1 MSDLAVN
8 GGQPVRTAPLPSVND
23 ISGRTFG
30 AEELANLTNVI
41 NSGKLFR
48 YGGTYVDKFE
58 QDFAAKLNMK
68 HAVAVTSG
76 TAAIHTALGA
86 LNCDV
91 AHEMITTPI
100 TDMGTVAP
108 IMLQNCIPI
117 FADLEPDYYDLLPSS
132 IESRITD
139 KTSAIIVVHLFGQ
152 PADMDAILAIGK
164 KHNIPVIED
173 CCQSYMSEYKGKL
186 VGTMGEI
193 GCFSLQQSKHM
204 ASGDGGIIV
213 TNDDELARR
222 ARLFADKGWPRG
234 GGPRQYGFLGINYR
248 MNELTGAV
256 ASAQVGKVEGV
267 VDKRRVA
274 AAALTERLAGMPG
287 ILTPKVREGC
297 KHSWWLYP
305 FMIDEEAFTVG
316 SKEFAAAVT
325 AEGISVGYGYI
336 GQPIYMCQILQDK
349 ATYGKTQCP
358 FSCPHYG
365 KEVNYREEDCPNTLG
380 ILSRLLAATCNE
392 NFTEKDVEDIATAI
406 GKVAKAYLK

>member
-1 MSDLAVN
+1 MGNLAID
-8 GGQPVRTAPLPSVND
+8 GGQKVRTTPLPTVSD

-30 AEELANLTNVI
+30 DTEMANLTEVI
-41 NSGKLFR
+41 HSGKLFR
-48 YGGTYVDKFE
+48 YGGKFVDKFE

-86 LNCDV
+86 LNSDV
-91 AHEMITTPI
+91 AQEMVTTPI

-108 IMLQNCIPI
+108 IMMQNCIPI
-117 FADLEPDYYDLLPSS
+117 FADLELDYFDLSPES

-139 KTSAIIVVHLFGQ
+139 KTQAIIVVHLFGQ
-152 PADMDAILAIGK
+152 PANMDAILAIGK
-164 KHNIPVIED
+164 KHKIAVIED
-173 CCQSYMSEYKGKL
+173 CCQSYLSRYKGKL

-204 ASGDGGIIV
+204 SSGDGGIIV

-234 GGPRQYGFLGINYR
+234 AGPRQYGFLGINYR

-256 ASAQVGKVEGV
+256 ASAQVDKVEGV
-267 VDKRRVA
+267 VERRRA
-274 AAALTERLAGMPG
+274 AATAISERLAGVPG
-287 ILTPKVREGC
+287 MVIPKVREGC
-297 KHSWWLYP
+297 DHSWWQYP
-305 FMIDEEAFTVG
+305 FMIDEQALTI
-316 SKEFAAAVT
+316 SPKEFATAVS
-325 AEGISVGYGYI
+325 AEGIGVGHGYI

-349 ATYGKTQCP
+349 ATYGKSQCP

-365 KEVNYREEDCPNTLG
+365 KDLTYKEEDCANTLE
-380 ILSRLLAATCNE
+380 ILRRLLIVPCNE
-392 NFTEKDVEDIATAI
+392 SFTEQDTDDIVTAI
-406 GKVAKAYLK
+406 SKVANAYAK

>member
-1 MSDLAVN
+1 MADLAIN
-8 GGQPVRTAPLPSVND
+8 GGQKVRTTSLPGVGD

-30 AEELANLTNVI
+30 DTELANLTEVI
-41 NSGKLFR
+41 HSGKLFR
-48 YGGTYVDKFE
+48 YGGKFVDKFE
-58 QDFAAKLNMK
+58 QDFAAMLNMK

-86 LNCDV
+86 LNQDV
-91 AHEMITTPI
+91 AQEMITTPI

-108 IMLQNCIPI
+108 IMMQNCIPT
-117 FADLEPDYYDLLPSS
+117 FADLELDYFDLLPES

-139 KTSAIIVVHLFGQ
+139 KTKAIIVVHLFGQ

-164 KHNIPVIED
+164 KHGIPVIED
-173 CCQSYMSEYKGKL
+173 CCQAYLSRYKGKL

-204 ASGDGGIIV
+204 SSGDGGIIV

-234 GGPRQYGFLGINYR
+234 GGVREYGFLGVNYR

-267 VDKRRVA
+267 VERRRA
-274 AAALTERLAGMPG
+274 AANAMSERLAEVPG
-287 ILTPKVREGC
+287 IVIPKVREGC
-297 KHSWWLYP
+297 EHSWWQYP
-305 FMIDEEAFTVG
+305 FMIDEAALAI
-316 SKEFAAAVT
+316 SPQDFAAAVS
-325 AEGISVGYGYI
+325 AEGISVGHGYI

-349 ATYGKTQCP
+349 ATYGKSQCP

-365 KEVNYREEDCPNTLG
+365 RELTYKEDDCPNTLE
-380 ILSRLLAATCNE
+380 ILRRLLIVPCNE
-392 NFTEKDVEDIATAI
+392 QYAEQDVDDIVTAI
-406 GKVAKAYLK
+406 GKVARAYAK

>member
-8 GGQPVRTAPLPSVND
+8 GGQRVRTAPLPSVSD

-30 AEELANLTNVI
+30 DEELANLTEAI
-41 NSGKLFR
+41 QSGKLFR
-48 YGGTYVDKFE
+48 YGGKFVTKFE
-58 QDFAAKLNMK
+58 EDFAAMLNMK
-68 HAVAVTSG
+68 HAVAITSG

-91 AHEMITTPI
+91 AQEMITTPI

-117 FADLEPDYYDLLPSS
+117 FADLELDYFDLLPES
-132 IESRITD
+132 IESRITE
-139 KTSAIIVVHLFGQ
+139 KTKAIIVVHLFGQ

-164 KHNIPVIED
+164 KHNIAVIED
-173 CCQSYMSEYKGKL
+173 CCQSYLASYKGKL

-204 ASGDGGIIV
+204 SSGDGGIIV

-234 GGPRQYGFLGINYR
+234 GGVREYGFLGLNYR

-256 ASAQVGKVEGV
+256 ASAQVGKVEGAV
-267 VDKRRVA
+267 RNRRAVA
-274 AAALTERLAGMPG
+274 SSVTERLAGVQG
-287 ILTPKVREGC
+287 IITPKVREGC
-297 KHSWWLYP
+297 EHSWWQYP
-305 FMIDEEAFTVG
+305 FMIDEEALAI
-316 SKEFAAAVT
+316 SPKEFAAAVS
-325 AEGISVGYGYI
+325 AEGVGTGHGYI

-349 ATYGKTQCP
+349 ATYGKSQCP

-365 KEVNYREEDCPNTLG
+365 KELTYKEEDCPNTLE
-380 ILSRLLAATCNE
+380 ILRRLLIVPCNE
-392 NFTEKDVEDIATAI
+392 SFTEKEVDDIAGAI
-406 GKVAKAYLK
+406 TKVAKAYAK

>member
-8 GGQPVRTAPLPSVND
+8 GGQPVRTARLPSVGD

-30 AEELANLTNVI
+30 DEEIANLTEVI
-41 NSGKLFR
+41 HSGKLFR
-48 YGGTYVDKFE
+48 YGGKFVDKFE

-86 LNCDV
+86 LNSDV
-91 AHEMITTPI
+91 AQEMITTPI

-117 FADLEPDYYDLLPSS
+117 FADLELDYYDLLPAS

-139 KTSAIIVVHLFGQ
+139 KTKAIIVVHLFGQ
-152 PADMDAILAIGK
+152 PADMDAILALGK
-164 KHNIPVIED
+164 KYNIAVIED
-173 CCQSYMSEYKGKL
+173 CCQSYLSRYKGKL

-204 ASGDGGIIV
+204 SSGDGGILV

-234 GGPRQYGFLGINYR
+234 GGVREYGFLGLNYR

-256 ASAQVGKVEGV
+256 ATAQVGKVESV
-267 VDKRRVA
+267 VERRRA
-274 AAALTERLAGMPG
+274 AAAAVNERLAGVAG
-287 ILTPKVREGC
+287 VLTPKVREGC
-297 KHSWWLYP
+297 EHSWWQYP
-305 FMIDEEAFTVG
+305 FMIDEQALAI
-316 SKEFAAAVT
+316 SPKEFAAAVS
-325 AEGISVGYGYI
+325 AEGISVGHGYI

-349 ATYGKTQCP
+349 ATYGKSQCP

-365 KEVNYREEDCPNTLG
+365 KELTYKAEDCPNTLE
-380 ILSRLLAATCNE
+380 ILRGLLIAPCNE
-392 NFTEKDVEDIATAI
+392 LFTEKDVDDIATAI
-406 GKVAKAYLK
+406 TKVAKTYAK

>member
-8 GGQPVRTAPLPSVND
+8 GGQPIRTAPLPHTGN

-30 AEELANLTNVI
+30 AEELANLTKVI
-41 NSGKLFR
+41 ESGNLFR
-48 YGGTYVDKFE
+48 YGGTYVEQFE
-58 QDFAAKLNMK
+58 REFAELLGMK

-76 TAAIHTALGA
+76 TAAVHTALGA

-108 IMLQNCIPI
+108 IMLQNCVPI
-117 FADLEPDYYDLLPSS
+117 FADLEPEYYDLSPES

-164 KHNIPVIED
+164 KHGIPVIED
-173 CCQSYMSEYKGKL
+173 CCQAYLAEYKGKL
-186 VGTMGEI
+186 VGTIGDI

-222 ARLFADKGWPRG
+222 ARLFMDKGWPRG
-234 GGPRQYGFLGINYR
+234 GGPRQYGFLGVNYR

-256 ASAQVGKVEGV
+256 ACAQVRKVEGV
-267 VDKRRVA
+267 VAKRREA
-274 AAALTERLAGMPG
+274 AEAMTARLSKVPG
-287 ILTPKVREGC
+287 IITPKVRENC
-297 KHSWWLYP
+297 KHSWWQYG
-305 FMIDEEAFTVG
+305 FMIDESKFNCT
-316 SKEFAAAVT
+316 SKEFAAAVG
-325 AEGISVGYGYI
+325 AEGIGIGYGYI

-349 ATYGKTQCP
+349 ATYGKSQCP

-365 KEVNYREEDCPNTLG
+365 KELTYKEEDCPATLE
-380 ILSRLLAATCNE
+380 ILSKLLVGPVNE
-392 NFTEKDVEDIATAI
+392 CFTEDDINDIVNAI
-406 GKVAKAYLK
+406 TKVANAYAK

>member
-8 GGQPVRTAPLPSVND
+8 GGQRVRTAPLPTVND

-30 AEELANLTNVI
+30 DEELANLTEAI
-41 NSGKLFR
+41 SSGKLFR
-48 YGGTYVDKFE
+48 YGGKFVTKFE
-58 QDFAAKLNMK
+58 EDFAAKLNMK

-86 LNCDV
+86 LNRDV
-91 AHEMITTPI
+91 AQEMITTPI

-117 FADLEPDYYDLLPSS
+117 FADLELDYFDLLPES
-132 IESRITD
+132 IESRITE
-139 KTSAIIVVHLFGQ
+139 KTQAIIVVHLFGQ
-152 PADMDAILAIGK
+152 PANMDAILAIGK
-164 KHNIPVIED
+164 KHNIAVIED
-173 CCQSYMSEYKGKL
+173 CCQSYLSRYKGKL

-204 ASGDGGIIV
+204 SSGDGGIIV

-234 GGPRQYGFLGINYR
+234 GGVREYGFLGLNYR

-267 VDKRRVA
+267 VQNRRAVA
-274 AAALTERLAGMPG
+274 NGITQRLAGVPG
-287 ILTPKVREGC
+287 IVTPKVREGC
-297 KHSWWLYP
+297 EHSWWLYP
-305 FMIDEEAFTVG
+305 FMIDEAALTI
-316 SKEFAAAVT
+316 SPKDFAAAVS
-325 AEGISVGYGYI
+325 AEGIGVGHGYI

-349 ATYGKTQCP
+349 ATYGESQCP

-365 KEVNYREEDCPNTLG
+365 KELTYKEEDCPNTLE
-380 ILSRLLAATCNE
+380 ILRRLLIAPCNE
-392 NFTEKDVEDIATAI
+392 FFTEQEIDDIAGAI
-406 GKVAKAYLK
+406 TKVAKAYAK

>member
-1 MSDLAVN
+1 MSELAVN
-8 GGQPVRTAPLPSVND
+8 GGQRVRTAPLPSVSD

-30 AEELANLTNVI
+30 AEEIANLTEVI

-58 QDFAAKLNMK
+58 QEFAAKLNMK

-91 AHEMITTPI
+91 AQEMITTPI

-117 FADLEPDYYDLLPSS
+117 FADLELDYYDLSPES
-132 IESRITD
+132 IESRITE
-139 KTSAIIVVHLFGQ
+139 KTRAIIVVHLFGQ

-164 KHNIPVIED
+164 KHGIAVIED
-173 CCQSYMSEYKGKL
+173 CCQSYLSEYKGKL
-186 VGTMGEI
+186 VGTMGDI

-222 ARLFADKGWPRG
+222 ARLFMDKGWPRG

-256 ASAQVGKVEGV
+256 AAAQVGKVEGTV
-267 VDKRRVA
+267 ERRRASA
-274 AAALTERLAGMPG
+274 AAVTERLSSIPG
-287 ILTPKVREGC
+287 VLTPKVREGC
-297 KHSWWLYP
+297 KHSWWQYP
-305 FMIDEEAFTVG
+305 FMIDDQAFTV
-316 SKEFAAAVT
+316 SPKDFAAAVS
-325 AEGISVGYGYI
+325 AEGVGIGHGYI

-349 ATYGKTQCP
+349 ATYGASQCP

-365 KEVNYREEDCPNTLG
+365 RELAYREEDCPNTLE
-380 ILSRLLAATCNE
+380 ILRRLLIAPCNE
-392 NFTEKDVEDIATAI
+392 MFVEQDVDDIVSAI
-406 GKVAKAYLK
+406 SKVARAYAK

>member
-1 MSDLAVN
+1 MTDLAVN
-8 GGQPVRTAPLPSVND
+8 GGQPVRTARLPSVGD

-30 AEELANLTNVI
+30 DEEIANLTEVI

-48 YGGTYVDKFE
+48 YGGKFVDKFE

-86 LNCDV
+86 LNSDIAC
-91 AHEMITTPI
+91 EMITTPI

-117 FADLEPDYYDLLPSS
+117 FADLELDYYDLSPAS

-139 KTSAIIVVHLFGQ
+139 KTKAIIVVHLFGQ
-152 PADMDAILAIGK
+152 PADMDAILALGK
-164 KHNIPVIED
+164 KYNIAVIED
-173 CCQSYMSEYKGKL
+173 CCQSYLSQYKGKL

-204 ASGDGGIIV
+204 SSGDGGILV

-234 GGPRQYGFLGINYR
+234 GGVREYGFLGLNYR

-256 ASAQVGKVEGV
+256 ATAQVGKVESV
-267 VDKRRVA
+267 VARRRA
-274 AAALTERLAGMPG
+274 AASAVTERLAGVPG
-287 ILTPKVREGC
+287 VLTPKVREGC
-297 KHSWWLYP
+297 EHSWWQYP
-305 FMIDEEAFTVG
+305 FMIDEQALTV
-316 SKEFAAAVT
+316 SPKEFAAAVS
-325 AEGISVGYGYI
+325 AEGVSVGHGYI

-349 ATYGKTQCP
+349 ATYGKSQCP

-365 KEVNYREEDCPNTLG
+365 KELTYKAEDCPNTLE
-380 ILSRLLAATCNE
+380 ILRRLLIAPCNE
-392 NFTEKDVEDIATAI
+392 LFTEKDVDDIATAI
-406 GKVAKAYLK
+406 TKVAKTYAK